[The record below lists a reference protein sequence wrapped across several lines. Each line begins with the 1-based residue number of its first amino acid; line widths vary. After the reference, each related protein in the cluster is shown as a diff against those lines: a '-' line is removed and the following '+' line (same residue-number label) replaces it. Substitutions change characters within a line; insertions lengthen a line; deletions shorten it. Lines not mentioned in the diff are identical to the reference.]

1 MRLSE
6 GREVLG
12 RPLVGLAWSSL
23 LTPLKAHRAGL
34 GGGRSLRSPASGSA
48 DASGPSSP
56 GEPQRPPS
64 AWRSATESTAAQG
77 ARRENKICVK
87 DTLTYASS
95 VS

>member
-34 GGGRSLRSPASGSA
+34 GGAAACAHLLPDLPMYQVLLHLESLKGRLLHGALQQRARPLRGPAGKTKSA
-48 DASGPSSP
+48 SKTP
-56 GEPQRPPS
+56 
-64 AWRSATESTAAQG
+64 
-77 ARRENKICVK
+77 
-87 DTLTYASS
+87 
-95 VS
+95 